1 MFLIQAHWAM
11 LVLAAM
17 AAGVVVVTVCIMRRR
32 TDVAL
37 AKIAD
42 EFITKYALLDNRR
55 GTERQQILEETAA
68 EIGRVSKQC
77 GAVTDA
83 HAAFINGRYA
93 NIVELI
99 RQAIPHIVLLAGL
112 REGQPDG
119 RWAAKWLYT
128 LNCIGVWEPTD
139 TQVRLVAMGQA
150 LMRLGPLR
158 VYEQLGGLTKQQI
171 ALVSLMDGIA
181 RPAAEPVHGCSCDAP
196 HAPASN
202 TVPAGTNL

>member
-99 RQAIPHIVLLAGL
+99 RQAIPHIVLPALL
-112 REGQPDG
+112 
-119 RWAAKWLYT
+119 T
-128 LNCIGVWEPTD
+128 VWEGLVLSGHWSGGA
-139 TQVRLVAMGQA
+139 VREVQESI
-150 LMRLGPLR
+150 LGPW
-158 VYEQLGGLTKQQI
+158 GG
-171 ALVSLMDGIA
+171 
-181 RPAAEPVHGCSCDAP
+181 GCGGGRCE
-196 HAPASN
+196 
-202 TVPAGTNL
+202 AGEDCGSSS